1 MFPQVSPEDLNSVER
16 KKLELETMAKLEA
29 LAGDLVSLE
38 HTGEPDA
45 PMRVRRGLSAEDRA
59 ELREV
64 IERRIVGER
73 DVLERIRKA
82 RPPPPPSAGGW
93 PSRLNAGCVHHSR
106 LNGGGRAGRSTS
118 RALRRWG
125 RWRPGSSGG
134 ATCLTTART
143 SPRTR
148 PWGASPRGAA
158 PLPRPRAQQQRYQ
171 QHKRTR
177 SSPRLHSAPRTS
189 SCPPRGV
196 STPPPPL
203 SY

>member
-82 RPPPPPSAGGW
+82 RTPPPPP
-93 PSRLNAGCVHHSR
+93 
-106 LNGGGRAGRSTS
+106 
-118 RALRRWG
+118 
-125 RWRPGSSGG
+125 
-134 ATCLTTART
+134 
-143 SPRTR
+143 
-148 PWGASPRGAA
+148 
-158 PLPRPRAQQQRYQ
+158 
-171 QHKRTR
+171 
-177 SSPRLHSAPRTS
+177 
-189 SCPPRGV
+189 
-196 STPPPPL
+196 PPPVAGL
-203 SY
+203 LV